1 MLRRRDQNW
10 VIFHCDALLPEG
22 SPQLLK
28 LGQRDFP
35 GGPAVK
41 TLGSQCKGPGF
52 DLWPGN

>member
-1 MLRRRDQNW
+1 MLRRDQNW
-10 VIFHCDALLPEG
+10 VIFHCDALLSEG